1 MISELEIKIRGSP
14 KFMKLFDMV
23 KSKKL
28 YDEINN
34 TLDLLKEKYDLG
46 NQIKQKLWPKCYVDA
61 FDVTNLFRIELSKG
75 RRLIYTVYSV
85 SDVLYCNVLELFSNH
100 KDYEKRFGY

>member
-23 KSKKL
+23 KSEKL

-34 TLDLLKEKYDLG
+34 TLDLLRKIRSGKPNKAKAVAKMLRG
-46 NQIKQKLWPKCYVDA
+46 CI
-61 FDVTNLFRIELSKG
+61 
-75 RRLIYTVYSV
+75 
-85 SDVLYCNVLELFSNH
+85 
-100 KDYEKRFGY
+100 

>member
-14 KFMKLFDMV
+14 KFMKLFDMA
-23 KSKKL
+23 KSEKL

-34 TLDLLKEKYDLG
+34 AFDLLKEKYDLG
-46 NQIKQKLWPKCYVDA
+46 NRIKQNLWPKCYADA
-61 FDVTNLFRIELSKG
+61 SDVKNLFRIELSKG
-75 RRLIYTVYSV
+75 RRLIYIVYSV

-100 KDYEKRFGY
+100 KEYEKRFGY